1 MEELQSLNKFIND
14 FWKTIKS
21 TYDQP
26 SDETENNEYWQRL
39 FSQAHELAKQYGG
52 HPLPKHLIMAYLD
65 YQEGVYRERK
75 KNA

>member
-1 MEELQSLNKFIND
+1 MDDLKTLNQFIND

-26 SDETENNEYWQRL
+26 AGETENNEYWQKL
-39 FSQAHELAKQYGG
+39 FSQAHELASQYGG
-52 HPLPKHLIMAYLD
+52 HPLPKHLIMAYMD
-65 YQEGVYRERK
+65 YQESVFRGRI